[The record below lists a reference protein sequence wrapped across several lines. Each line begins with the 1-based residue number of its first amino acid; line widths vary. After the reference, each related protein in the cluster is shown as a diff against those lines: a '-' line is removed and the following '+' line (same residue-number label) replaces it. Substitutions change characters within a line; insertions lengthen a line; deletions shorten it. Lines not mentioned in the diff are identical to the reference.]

1 MYSKLLSAH
10 RVAQLGV
17 PTAILPGC
25 EPDVILACSRVKPS
39 AHGCGPNSARFP
51 AVNTGW
57 RIRPIRRGT
66 LYLDAGAADAVRNHG
81 KSLLPGGIAE
91 VHGSF
96 EAGALVRLV
105 YDRETVGVGLS
116 NYNAAD
122 LLRIR
127 GLKRHEVA
135 AILGDAHYPEVVH
148 RDNLLLDA
156 ALAYKKRK
164 RPFSDGVIAF
174 LRSDHVHRNRRCGLH
189 RERHDLAAQRSGH
202 RRYSGCGQSG
212 FQREMA

>member
-1 MYSKLLSAH
+1 MPCIEDIRTLNLDALCGGKTSVGTGGMYSKLLSAH

-25 EPDVILACSRVKPS
+25 EPDVIPRLFAGEAIGTWVRPEQRTVSRRKYWLAYQADPQ
-39 AHGCGPNSARFP
+39 
-51 AVNTGW
+51 
-57 RIRPIRRGT
+57 GT

-81 KSLLPGGIAE
+81 KSLLPGGITE

-96 EAGALVRLV
+96 ESGALVRLV
-105 YDRETVGVGLS
+105 FGRETVGVGLS

-122 LLRIR
+122 LLRIK

-156 ALAYKKRK
+156 AL
-164 RPFSDGVIAF
+164 
-174 LRSDHVHRNRRCGLH
+174 
-189 RERHDLAAQRSGH
+189 
-202 RRYSGCGQSG
+202 
-212 FQREMA
+212 